1 MVSLSIFEIL
11 NKGKNKKEQS
21 FHILQTVKTILKKKK
36 KKKTKVNTVSRIP
49 NLHLIWFN
57 SPEKPLKQGKQ
68 LLQEKTFL
76 HKAKFFNFR
85 N

>member
-36 KKKTKVNTVSRIP
+36 EKENESKYCVANTQPAFDLV
-49 NLHLIWFN
+49 
-57 SPEKPLKQGKQ
+57 
-68 LLQEKTFL
+68 
-76 HKAKFFNFR
+76 
-85 N
+85 